1 MYAAI
6 NRNEHT
12 AVLSYGR
19 EPYSGRI
26 CRGIYTRQGKR
37 AWITLAVDPT
47 VRIQPRF
54 PIDVDTSS
62 DELLLRRNI
71 GERTAIV
78 IFVLCTL
85 NGERGGGRIIM
96 VHTYI
101 CVRFQCDLNMYVV
114 YLICLVSRDRKK
126 IIVIILCTFGC
137 DLKMWSK
144 ICWCVWFCD
153 RGGKNIYIYLKD
165 VEKDMLR
172 I

>member
-1 MYAAI
+1 MNTRPCFLTGENHIPGEFAGEFI
-6 NRNEHT
+6 R
-12 AVLSYGR
+12 GR
-19 EPYSGRI
+19 VRGR
-26 CRGIYTRQGKR
+26 
-37 AWITLAVDPT
+37 
-47 VRIQPRF
+47 
-54 PIDVDTSS
+54 
-62 DELLLRRNI
+62 ELLLPSIQPFESSHVLPSMLILRATSYFCADRRNI

-85 NGERGGGRIIM
+85 NGERGGGKIIM

-153 RGGKNIYIYLKD
+153 RGGKNIYIYLT
-165 VEKDMLR
+165 
-172 I
+172 